1 MPDST
6 AAKIIKGIIKVP
18 GKALGA
24 AMSVPHK
31 VRGTVADM
39 KRGHALYKKGLGA
52 KYDSALK
59 VAKAGVKNPLRH

>member
-6 AAKIIKGIIKVP
+6 AAKIKKGIIKVS
-18 GKALGA
+18 GNALGA

-31 VRGTVADM
+31 IRGTHADI
-39 KRGHALYKKGLGA
+39 KRGHALYKQGFGA

-59 VAKAGVKNPLRH
+59 IAKAGIKNPRRH

>member
-6 AAKIIKGIIKVP
+6 AAKIKKGIIKVT
-18 GKALGA
+18 GGALGA

-31 VRGTVADM
+31 IRGMNADIQ
-39 KRGHALYKKGLGA
+39 RGHLLYKKGLGA

-59 VAKAGVKNPLRH
+59 IAKAGIKNPRRH